1 MNKMAMEDFFAT
13 GNQIKRLCAVL
24 HSLGHDPN
32 EWRKSRNI
40 ASFDKLTRQ
49 QCSDL
54 ITDLEAIEEQRKA
67 KREQDIKTGLQ
78 EQISEQVP
86 KDAELAFEEEPVNAE
101 VARMGFVM
109 QLCTSEAKKIA
120 DALCSNGGITEG
132 TKAGMIQKLATTMF
146 IEAMKRGL

>member
-1 MNKMAMEDFFAT
+1 MAMEDFAT
-13 GNQIKRLCAVL
+13 EKQKKKLFAVL
-24 HSLGHDPN
+24 HSLDRDPK
-32 EWRKSRNI
+32 EFMEDRNLS
-40 ASFDKLTRQ
+40 SFDKLTRE